1 MKKIVL
7 LCLFLYVAN
16 ITVFAQY
23 KVKPTEPS
31 SRAKTPLDN
40 TELAL
45 QSNTSVVAKKDSTIS
60 KSTKV
65 SKQTPKVVEKS
76 VNSDEDEGVSEE
88 ELAEIDALIAKAK
101 NSLNSP
107 RNDQSSQKAFEG
119 LSPMKVVTPPAVQVV
134 TAQPSTVVAQSKVS
148 VVEKAPV
155 VEKVPEPAKHDDEI
169 ATNGAALAP
178 REVALTE
185 EEKKLFGGSKALKFN
200 IPTDDMIDF
209 DSVYVAPE
217 TQPSF
222 QGGAE
227 ALKQY
232 FGQNLQFPQKYI
244 DTELKGK
251 VYVRFIVRRNGK
263 IDKLHLVKGPNDECN
278 QEALRVIKA
287 MPNWIPATNK
297 GNVVSSYHVLP
308 VSFLIKKN

>member
-45 QSNTSVVAKKDSTIS
+45 QGSTSVVAKKDSTIS

-65 SKQTPKVVEKS
+65 TKQTPKVVEKS
-76 VNSDEDEGVSEE
+76 VNSDEDEEGVTEE

-101 NSLNSP
+101 SSLNAP

-119 LSPMKVVTPPAVQVV
+119 LSPMKVVNPPAAQVA
-134 TAQPSTVVAQSKVS
+134 TAQPQVVVAQPKTSTPVA
-148 VVEKAPV
+148 EKAQ
-155 VEKVPEPAKHDDEI
+155 VPEPVKHDDEI

-185 EEKKLFGGSKALKFN
+185 EEKKLFGGNKALKFN
-200 IPTDDMIDF
+200 IPTDDMVDF

-217 TQPSF
+217 TLPSF

>member
-1 MKKIVL
+1 ML

-40 TELAL
+40 NELAL
-45 QSNTSVVAKKDSTIS
+45 QNNASVVAKKDSTIS
-60 KSTKV
+60 KSTKA

-76 VNSDEDEGVSEE
+76 VNSDEDEEGVTEE

-101 NSLNSP
+101 SSLNSP

-119 LSPMKVVTPPAVQVV
+119 ISPMKVVTPPAVQAV
-134 TAQPSTVVAQSKVS
+134 TPQPQTAVAQQKTP
-148 VVEKAPV
+148 VVEKAQ
-155 VEKVPEPAKHDDEI
+155 VPEPAKQEDEI

-185 EEKKLFGGSKALKFN
+185 EEKKLFGGNKALKFK

>member
-45 QSNTSVVAKKDSTIS
+45 QSSTTVVSKKDSTIS

-65 SKQTPKVVEKS
+65 TKQTPKVVEKS
-76 VNSDEDEGVSEE
+76 VNSDEDEDGVSEE

-101 NSLNSP
+101 SSLNSP

-119 LSPMKVVTPPAVQVV
+119 LSPMKVVNPPAVQVV
-134 TAQPSTVVAQSKVS
+134 TAQPQVVVAQPKIPTPVAEKVQ
-148 VVEKAPV
+148 
-155 VEKVPEPAKHDDEI
+155 VPEPAKHDDEI
-169 ATNGAALAP
+169 ASNGAALAP

-185 EEKKLFGGSKALKFN
+185 EEKKLFGGKNALKFN

-217 TQPSF
+217 TLPSF

>member
-23 KVKPTEPS
+23 KVKPTDS
-31 SRAKTPLDN
+31 ASRAKTSLDN

-45 QSNTSVVAKKDSTIS
+45 QSGTNLSAKRDSSSNKITKPA
-60 KSTKV
+60 KSNA
-65 SKQTPKVVEKS
+65 KQILKS
-76 VNSDEDEGVSEE
+76 SNSDEDEGISEE
-88 ELAEIDALIAKAK
+88 ELAEIDELIAKAK
-101 NSLNSP
+101 SSLNTP

-119 LSPMKVVTPPAVQVV
+119 MSPMKVANPPVIQAVTPVIVAKTQSEPVQ
-134 TAQPSTVVAQSKVS
+134 
-148 VVEKAPV
+148 
-155 VEKVPEPAKHDDEI
+155 KVPEQANTEENI
-169 ATNGAALAP
+169 ASNGASLAP

-185 EEKKLFGGSKALKFN
+185 EEKKSLGGKNALTFK
-200 IPTDDMIDF
+200 IPTEDNIDF

-217 TQPSF
+217 LPASF
-222 QGGAE
+222 QGGAD
-227 ALKQY
+227 ALKQF
-232 FGQNLQFPQKYI
+232 FGQNLQFPQKYV

-263 IDKLHLVKGPNDECN
+263 IDKIHLVKGPNDECN

-287 MPNWIPATNK
+287 MPKWTPATNN

>member
-45 QSNTSVVAKKDSTIS
+45 QSSASVVAKKDSTIS
-60 KSTKV
+60 KSTKIT
-65 SKQTPKVVEKS
+65 KQTPKVVEKS
-76 VNSDEDEGVSEE
+76 VNSDEDEEGVTEE

-101 NSLNSP
+101 NSLNAP

-134 TAQPSTVVAQSKVS
+134 TAQPQVVVAQPKIPTPVAEKVQ
-148 VVEKAPV
+148 
-155 VEKVPEPAKHDDEI
+155 VPEPAKHDDEI
-169 ATNGAALAP
+169 ASNGAALAP

-185 EEKKLFGGSKALKFN
+185 EEKKLFGGKNALKFN

-217 TQPSF
+217 TLPSF

>member
-23 KVKPTEPS
+23 KVKPTEPA
-31 SRAKTPLDN
+31 SRTKTPLDN

-45 QSNTSVVAKKDSTIS
+45 QSNASVLAKKDSTVS

-65 SKQTPKVVEKS
+65 AKQTAKSIEKS
-76 VNSDEDEGVSEE
+76 VNSDEDEGISEE
-88 ELAEIDALIAKAK
+88 ELAEIDELIAKAK
-101 NSLNSP
+101 SSLNTP

-119 LSPMKVVTPPAVQVV
+119 MSPVKVVSPSVVQVV
-134 TAQPSTVVAQSKVS
+134 T
-148 VVEKAPV
+148 PV
-155 VEKVPEPAKHDDEI
+155 VTVAKAKPEPAQKVPEQVNTEENI
-169 ATNGAALAP
+169 ASNGASLAP

-185 EEKKLFGGSKALKFN
+185 EEKKSLGGNNALKFK
-200 IPTDDMIDF
+200 IPTEDAIDY

-217 TQPSF
+217 LPASF

-227 ALKQY
+227 ALKQF
-232 FGQNLQFPQKYI
+232 FGQNLQFPQKYV

-251 VYVRFIVRRNGK
+251 VYVRFIVRRNGR
-263 IDKLHLVKGPNDECN
+263 IDKIHLVKGPNDECN

-287 MPNWIPATNK
+287 MPKWTPATNN

>member
-45 QSNTSVVAKKDSTIS
+45 QSSASVVAKKDSTIS
-60 KSTKV
+60 KSTKIT
-65 SKQTPKVVEKS
+65 KQTPKVVEKS
-76 VNSDEDEGVSEE
+76 VNSDEDEEGVTEE

-101 NSLNSP
+101 NSLNAP

-134 TAQPSTVVAQSKVS
+134 TAQPQVVVAQPKTSTPVA
-148 VVEKAPV
+148 EKAQ
-155 VEKVPEPAKHDDEI
+155 VPEPVKHDDEI

-185 EEKKLFGGSKALKFN
+185 EEKKLFGGNKALKFN

-217 TQPSF
+217 TLPSF

>member
-45 QSNTSVVAKKDSTIS
+45 QSSTTVVFKKDSTIS

-65 SKQTPKVVEKS
+65 TKQTPKVVEKS
-76 VNSDEDEGVSEE
+76 VNSDEDEDGVSEE

-101 NSLNSP
+101 SSLNSP

-119 LSPMKVVTPPAVQVV
+119 LSPMKVVNPPAVQVV
-134 TAQPSTVVAQSKVS
+134 TAQPQVVVAQPKIPTPVAEKVQ
-148 VVEKAPV
+148 
-155 VEKVPEPAKHDDEI
+155 VPEPAKHDDEI
-169 ATNGAALAP
+169 ASNGAALAP

-185 EEKKLFGGSKALKFN
+185 EEKKLFGGKNALKFN

-217 TQPSF
+217 TLPSF